1 MNSVSSNASPVRQ
14 SDGLVLRRAQTS
26 SGEGI
31 SAPFIRRPI
40 ATVLLTA
47 AVALAGIVAFLQLPT
62 APLPQVDFP
71 TISVSATLPGASP
84 DIMASAVAAP
94 LERQFAHMAGLTE
107 MTSASYLGFTSIT
120 LQFDLSRNIDGAARD
135 VQAAINAARANL
147 PSNLPQNPT
156 WRKVNPADAPVLI
169 VALTSDIY
177 SRGQLYDA
185 ASTIMQQR
193 LLQIEGVGQVNI
205 GGGAL
210 PGVRV
215 EINPTQL
222 NNTGLSLEDVRAMLS
237 QQNANTPKG
246 QLSDQRTTA
255 DILANDQ
262 LFKAKEYAPLI
273 VAYRNG
279 APVRLSDVAAVRDSV
294 ENIRAAG
301 YLNGKPA
308 IPVVIFR
315 QPGANIIKTV
325 NRVKAALPSLKA
337 SIPAAINMQ
346 IVLDRTTT
354 IRASVFEVER
364 TLVIAILLV
373 VLVVFLFLRN
383 GGATLIPAVV
393 VPTSLIGT
401 FGVMYLLGYSLD
413 NLSLMALTI
422 STGFV
427 VDDAIVVIEN
437 VSRHIEQG
445 VRPMQAALKGAREV
459 GFTVLSISL
468 SLVAV
473 FTPIL
478 LMGGIVGRL
487 FREFAV
493 VLSTAILVSLVI
505 SLTTTP
511 MMCARLLR
519 PRSARATAGRQ
530 AKQRGRFGQ
539 ASENVFGWVSDCY
552 KRSLQIVLRHPAITL
567 GVLVATIAA
576 TLWLFVLVPKG
587 FFPEQDNGTIFGGMQ
602 GPQDSS
608 FQAMQAAALRVSET
622 IKNDPA
628 VAAVVSFVGG
638 TGPGTA
644 ATNSGFVYVAL
655 KPLEERKINSSQV
668 INRLRPKLAAVPGAM
683 TFLQAG
689 QDLRIGG
696 RQSNAQYQ
704 YTIQSENLSDL
715 VKWGPIMLAE
725 MRKLHGFTDVN
736 SDQLNAG
743 LQAWLT
749 YDRAT
754 AARLGISAQL
764 IDDTLYDAF
773 GQRQVSTMFT
783 SLNQYHVVMEVDPQF
798 WQNPKGLGMIYV
810 RPTHGAT
817 VSSPGSLATNSLASS
832 QPTPVPTPFSSPV
845 VSAST
850 TGGTSASTISTP
862 QLVPAP
868 VAPTP
873 PPVASPQPTDGPI
886 AVPTPTFPFAI
897 SQAGSTPNAVGS
909 IATAT
914 PSTTLGSSSPA
925 ASSVAVATPGS
936 TPATLQLI
944 PTPTPFAT
952 PATAVAS
959 STPASNAIASSSGAG
974 ASPSPSPSPTPVVPL
989 SAVASFQPTT
999 APIAVNH
1006 QGQFPSVTISFNL
1019 GGGMALSDAVTAIQQ
1034 MQQQIGLPGAIHG
1047 NFSGTAQAFQA
1058 SLASEPFLILAAL
1071 VAVYIV
1077 LGILYESYIHPI
1089 TILSTLPSA
1098 GVGALLALMLFRTD
1112 LSVIAMIGLLL
1123 LIGIVKKNAIL
1134 MVDFALEAERAQGM
1148 RPREAIYQACLLRFR
1163 PILMT
1168 TVAALFGALPLV
1180 LSTGVGSEL
1189 RRPLGIT
1196 IVGGLIFSQA
1206 LTLYTTPVVYLYF
1219 DRLREWWASRKQQT
1233 LVSLHV
1239 TLGVPDAI

>member
-1 MNSVSSNASPVRQ
+1 MNSP
-14 SDGLVLRRAQTS
+14 SDGS
-26 SGEGI
+26 SAEGI

-40 ATVLLTA
+40 ATALLTA
-47 AVALAGIVAFLQLPT
+47 AIALAGIVAFLQLPT
-62 APLPQVDFP
+62 APLPQIDFP
-71 TISVSATLPGASP
+71 MINVSANLPGASP

-94 LERQFAHMAGLTE
+94 LERHFAHIAGLSE
-107 MTSASYLGFTSIT
+107 MTSASYLGSTSIT
-120 LQFDLSRNIDGAARD
+120 LQFDLNRNIDGAARD

-156 WRKVNPADAPVLI
+156 YRKVNPADAPIII
-169 VALTSDIY
+169 VALTSDIF

-193 LLQIEGVGQVNI
+193 LLQIEGVGQVNV

-215 EINPTQL
+215 EIHPTQL
-222 NNTGLSLEDVRAMLS
+222 NNTGLTLEDVRAMLS
-237 QQNANTPKG
+237 QQNANIPKG
-246 QLSDQRTTA
+246 QLSDDRTTA

-262 LFKAKEYAPLI
+262 LLQAKDYEPLI

-279 APVRLSDVAAVRDSV
+279 APVRLSDIASVRDSV

-301 YLNGKPA
+301 YLNGKAA
-308 IPVVIFR
+308 IPLVIFR

-325 NRVKAALPSLKA
+325 DRVKAALPSLKA
-337 SIPAAINMQ
+337 SIPAAIDMQ

-383 GGATLIPAVV
+383 GRATLIPAVV

-401 FGVMYLLGYSLD
+401 FGVMYLLSYSLD

-427 VDDAIVVIEN
+427 VDDAIVVTEN

-459 GFTVLSISL
+459 GFTVLSISV

-493 VLSTAILVSLVI
+493 TLSTAILVSLVI

-519 PRSARATAGRQ
+519 SASAKATAD
-530 AKQRGRFGQ
+530 KQSKKPGRFAQ
-539 ASENVFGWVSDCY
+539 ASENVFAWISERY

-567 GVLVATIAA
+567 GVLIATIAA
-576 TLWLFVLVPKG
+576 TGFLFVTVPKG
-587 FFPEQDNGTIFGGMQ
+587 FFPEQDNGTVFGGMQ
-602 GPQDSS
+602 GSQDAS
-608 FQAMQAAALRVSET
+608 FQAMQGAALRVNDT
-622 IKNDPA
+622 IKTDPA
-628 VAAVVSFVGG
+628 VAAVVTFVGG
-638 TGPGTA
+638 TNG
-644 ATNSGFVYVAL
+644 ATNSGFVYTAL
-655 KPLEERKINSSQV
+655 KPLNERKISSSEV
-668 INRLRPKLAAVPGAM
+668 INRLRPKLGAIPGAM

-704 YTIQSENLSDL
+704 YTIQSENLPDL
-715 VKWGPIMLAE
+715 VKWGPTVLAE

-736 SDQLNAG
+736 SDQQNAG
-743 LQAWLT
+743 LQASLS
-749 YDRAT
+749 YDRQT

-798 WQNPKGLGMIYV
+798 WQSPTGLDAIYI
-810 RPTHGAT
+810 RPNTTSSNAASSSSPTPTGGAT
-817 VSSPGSLATNSLASS
+817 SS
-832 QPTPVPTPFSSPV
+832 
-845 VSAST
+845 
-850 TGGTSASTISTP
+850 STISTS
-862 QLVPAP
+862 QSAPAS
-868 VAPTP
+868 TP
-873 PPVASPQPTDGPI
+873 IPIPAVASPFPTDGAI
-886 AVPTPTFPFAI
+886 AVPTPSPFPGLVPTPTSIAVATPSATPAATLSTAAASSSAVAT
-897 SQAGSTPNAVGS
+897 SQSTPTVSAAATSSATAVS
-909 IATAT
+909 STPVPIAGAT
-914 PSTTLGSSSPA
+914 PSTT
-925 ASSVAVATPGS
+925 PG
-936 TPATLQLI
+936 TIQLI
-944 PTPTPFAT
+944 PTTTPTPT
-952 PATAVAS
+952 PSIAIATAQ
-959 STPASNAIASSSGAG
+959 STPASSAVASTSDSGG
-974 ASPSPSPSPTPVVPL
+974 GSTPTPSPTPVVPL
-989 SAVASFQPTT
+989 SAIASYQPTT

-1019 GGGMALSDAVTAIQQ
+1019 ARGMALSDAVRAIQQ
-1034 MQQQIGLPGAIHG
+1034 MQQRIRMPGTVHG
-1047 NFSGTAQAFQA
+1047 SFSGTAQAFQA
-1058 SLASEPFLILAAL
+1058 SLASEPLLILAAL

-1077 LGILYESYIHPI
+1077 LGILYESLIHPL

-1098 GVGALLALMLFRTD
+1098 GLGALLAMLVTGD
-1112 LSVIAMIGLLL
+1112 QLSIVSIIGIIL
-1123 LIGIVKKNAIL
+1123 LIGIVKKNAIM
-1134 MVDFALEAERAQGM
+1134 MVDFALDAERNQGLS
-1148 RPREAIYQACLLRFR
+1148 PEESIYQACLIRFR
-1163 PILMT
+1163 PIMMT
-1168 TVAALFGALPLV
+1168 TMAALFGALPLAI
-1180 LSTGVGSEL
+1180 GMGIGSEL
-1189 RRPLGIT
+1189 RRPLGIA
-1196 IVGGLIFSQA
+1196 IVGGLIVSQM
-1206 LTLYTTPVVYLYF
+1206 LTLYTTPVVYLVL
-1219 DRLREWWASRKQQT
+1219 DQLRQRWTVHRRRAKNLPAPGWQASQP
-1233 LVSLHV
+1233 SA
-1239 TLGVPDAI
+1239 G

>member
-1 MNSVSSNASPVRQ
+1 MNSVSSKASPVRQ
-14 SDGLVLRRAQTS
+14 SDGLVLRRARTS

-364 TLVIAILLV
+364 TLVIAIMLV

-383 GGATLIPAVV
+383 GRATLIPAVV

-401 FGVMYLLGYSLD
+401 FGVMYLCGYSLD

-437 VSRHIEQG
+437 VSRHLEQG
-445 VRPMQAALKGAREV
+445 MRPTEAALKGAREV

-519 PRSARATAGRQ
+519 SGSARATAGRQ

-539 ASENVFGWVSDCY
+539 VSENVFGWVSDCY

-576 TLWLFVLVPKG
+576 TLWLFVVVPKG

-638 TGPGTA
+638 SGPGTA

-655 KPLEERKINSSQV
+655 KPLEERKISSSQV

-798 WQNPKGLGMIYV
+798 WQNPKGLDMIYV

-817 VSSPGSLATNSLASS
+817 VPSPGSLATSSLASS
-832 QPTPVPTPFSSPV
+832 QPTPVPTPFSSQV
-845 VSAST
+845 ASAST

-886 AVPTPTFPFAI
+886 AVPTPAFPFAI
-897 SQAGSTPNAVGS
+897 SQAGSTPNAVAS

-1233 LVSLHV
+1233 LVSPHA